1 MNVNERERERK
12 KIIEKKIETL
22 CTFIHGFSA
31 NYPSVSG
38 LSMSRANI
46 HLSSG
51 LRLFIADKERERE
64 RERMRL
70 DREEGM
76 I

>member
-12 KIIEKKIETL
+12 KIIEKKIGTL

-38 LSMSRANI
+38 LSLSRANN
-46 HLSSG
+46 HLSPG
-51 LRLFIADKERERE
+51 LRWFIADKRERE
-64 RERMRL
+64 
-70 DREEGM
+70 DAIG
-76 I
+76 